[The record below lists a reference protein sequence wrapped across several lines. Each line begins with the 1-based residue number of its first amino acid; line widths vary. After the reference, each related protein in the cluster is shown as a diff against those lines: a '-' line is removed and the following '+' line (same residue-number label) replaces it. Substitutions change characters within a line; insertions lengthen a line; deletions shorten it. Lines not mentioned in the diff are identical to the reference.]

1 MKEEFRPDRY
11 NSEFIILRLG
21 RQDFLATGTSIRRHT
36 IRTAFSMTVR
46 LAALLALT
54 CAFAQEPAQTIH
66 GTWIATA
73 GRGQTL
79 HGTWTG
85 SALAQ
90 RPNAARGTWT
100 LASGGRVV
108 IHGTWRAE
116 KTRQGWEGHWTAQTA
131 RGESLAGNWGADVEH
146 WRGKTFQDLLE
157 LTLQEEVS
165 GWWQVGNRQGNW
177 WLKGSQHR
185 GR

>member
-1 MKEEFRPDRY
+1 MI
-11 NSEFIILRLG
+11 SG
-21 RQDFLATGTSIRRHT
+21 RRCSIRT
-36 IRTAFSMTVR
+36 SFSITVR
-46 LAALLALT
+46 LIALLAFV
-54 CAFAQEPAQTIH
+54 CAFAQEPAQTIY

-85 SALAQ
+85 SALPQ
-90 RPNAARGTWT
+90 NPNVAEGTWT
-100 LASGGRVV
+100 LASGGEIV

-116 KTRQGWEGHWTAQTA
+116 KARQGWEGHWTAQTA
-131 RGESLAGNWGADVEH
+131 RGESLAGSWGTDVEH
-146 WRGKTFQDLLE
+146 WQGKTFQDLLE
-157 LTLQEEVS
+157 LTLREEVS